1 MSSNKHPSDYSLS
14 LEEMIAYV
22 KGELNP
28 DDEERVQVLISENP
42 LYQESIK
49 ELRKEWQEKGDAFA
63 DLRGMEAAVNRH
75 LDEQAAKIARNQ
87 LPDEDSSKDQNNVNL
102 LEAKSITWLPTLA
115 LLVLIVI
122 GASIWTLS
130 QKPSTGPA
138 LAQKYLTHFEPPAPE
153 GKDSPGLKLYRA
165 KKYKKA
171 LPILKKNKSNL
182 PQDSTEAL
190 QFQTYIGIC
199 QLYIEDVP
207 AAISSLLPLVKMKK
221 NPLSQEVHW
230 YLALAYLM
238 NEEKEKAWEQLDIL
252 LETNPSERAREL
264 SASIRAD

>member
-22 KGELNP
+22 KGELSP
-28 DDEERVQVLISENP
+28 DDEERVQALMSENP

-75 LDEQAAKIARNQ
+75 LDGQASKIAQNQ
-87 LPDEDSSKDQNNVNL
+87 LPDEDSFKDPNNANL
-102 LEAKSITWLPTLA
+102 ARTKSSAWLPIVA
-115 LLVLIVI
+115 LLVLIVM

-130 QKPSTGPA
+130 QKTSTGPA
-138 LAQKYLTHFEPPAPE
+138 LTQKYLTHFEPLTPQ
-153 GKDSPGLKLYRA
+153 GKDSLGLKLYRA
-165 KKYKKA
+165 KKYKEA

-182 PQDSTEAL
+182 PQNSTEAL

-199 QLYIEDVP
+199 QLQLGNPP
-207 AAISSLLPLVKMKK
+207 AAIQSLLPLVKMEK
-221 NPLSQEVHW
+221 NPLSAEVHW

-238 NEEKEKAWEQLDIL
+238 NEEKEKALEQLDIL
-252 LETNPSERAREL
+252 LETKSSERAMEL
-264 SASIRAD
+264 SASIKAD